1 MAMQKVFLVGRRFES
16 RGEKNKKKMYLS
28 FKRRLGTAPVQTNAI
43 TAGTTSSTRAL
54 IFKIQI

>member
-1 MAMQKVFLVGRRFES
+1 MQSLFLVGRRFES